1 MSNSKDIE
9 AQSCV
14 EVEAPAT
21 LPRLVL
27 DTNSLIVVHVLIIS
41 FRLLRLYIHF
51 VSSGVHVR
59 SARQWTSLYRHSS
72 GGRSGEGAKV
82 FCTFLR
88 FGRRFFHS
96 GWTLEGE

>member
-9 AQSCV
+9 AQSFV

-21 LPRLVL
+21 LPEVSSRYKFI
-27 DTNSLIVVHVLIIS
+27 NSRTRSYYLIP
-41 FRLLRLYIHF
+41 IHF